1 VQAAG
6 TNLDPTTG
14 NLFITAVDCDGAP
27 AAGVSYSIDAD
38 PDLVTQLYMH
48 GGAVSDTNLQTDD
61 SGIGGFLGVPP
72 GFAEVQGYNR
82 RYQKVGVIGV
92 QTEPFTV
99 TYSALAPEPE
109 PAPEP

>member
-1 VQAAG
+1 MQ
-6 TNLDPTTG
+6 
-14 NLFITAVDCDGAP
+14 
-27 AAGVSYSIDAD
+27 
-38 PDLVTQLYMH
+38 
-48 GGAVSDTNLQTDD
+48 GGAVSETNLQTDD